1 MGVGGDA
8 RRGVQGRPSSPAP
21 LRRELPPDL
30 PRYPPSPTQRGDA
43 GPCVVWRPWVGA
55 VSWLLRRNVSQSLA
69 CSDQPAAAEPVPA
82 PLSLV
87 NFPLAAVDSKVPPL
101 EIFSRFRHG
110 LGGGAAPAHV
120 APSTSVPAGP
130 CPSTGSDGGFW
141 FGEPVQ
147 PVQRRSQVPGL
158 CAALRTGRGWR
169 GWLEAGRG
177 WGSPRSLLLPRS

>member
-8 RRGVQGRPSSPAP
+8 RRGVQGRPSSPA
-21 LRRELPPDL
+21 LLWRELPPDL

-43 GPCVVWRPWVGA
+43 GPCVMWRPWVGA

-110 LGGGAAPAHV
+110 LWGGCPAHV

-130 CPSTGSDGGFW
+130 CPSTGSDG
-141 FGEPVQ
+141 EPVKA
-147 PVQRRSQVPGL
+147 VPG
-158 CAALRTGRGWR
+158 ARPVRGSPHR
-169 GWLEAGRG
+169 EGVEGLAGSRPGWE
-177 WGSPRSLLLPRS
+177 SPRSLLLPRS

>member
-1 MGVGGDA
+1 MGVGRDA

-55 VSWLLRRNVSQSLA
+55 VSWELRRNISQSLT

-110 LGGGAAPAHV
+110 LWGGC
-120 APSTSVPAGP
+120 P
-130 CPSTGSDGGFW
+130 CPRGPVHFRPSWTLPLDRIRWRTCEGGPRCQACARLSARGGVEGLAGS
-141 FGEPVQ
+141 
-147 PVQRRSQVPGL
+147 RPG
-158 CAALRTGRGWR
+158 R
-169 GWLEAGRG
+169 
-177 WGSPRSLLLPRS
+177 GSPRSLLLPRS